1 MTAELTD
8 PARSPDPGASAVH
21 LLDVASASALIRRP
35 GVADLPAA
43 VGWGVLVLPVFG
55 ADPELSVEFTDRRE
69 PGTAECGNADGDAAP
84 RDAGVVHPGAVDD
97 DTLVDD
103 APAGPRW
110 LACADLRRVR
120 HDVVAVRGL
129 LRAGPA
135 LAAPA
140 EPAPPPEGAAHR
152 VQGVFRMRPLPG
164 RRIEIRLA
172 AALAPAGGVEPGAG
186 APARLELRGTFAR

>member
-21 LLDVASASALIRRP
+21 LLDVASASAVIRRP
-35 GVADLPAA
+35 GGEDLPAA

-55 ADPELSVEFTDRRE
+55 ADPELSIEFAGRPAGPGATAAAST
-69 PGTAECGNADGDAAP
+69 GTAEAAGAEATDAAGEASGDESP
-84 RDAGVVHPGAVDD
+84 P
-97 DTLVDD
+97 
-103 APAGPRW
+103 GPRW
-110 LACADLRRVR
+110 LACADLRRIR

-140 EPAPPPEGAAHR
+140 EVPPPPEGAAHR
-152 VQGVFRMRPLPG
+152 VQGVFRMQPLPG
-164 RRIEIRLA
+164 RRIEIRLV

>member
-21 LLDVASASALIRRP
+21 LLDVASASALLRRP
-35 GVADLPAA
+35 GREDLPTA

-55 ADPELSVEFTDRRE
+55 ADPELSVEFGDQPD
-69 PGTAECGNADGDAAP
+69 PGPEGD
-84 RDAGVVHPGAVDD
+84 PGAGAELGDG
-97 DTLVDD
+97 
-103 APAGPRW
+103 APSGPRW

-120 HDVVAVRGL
+120 HDVVTVRGL

-140 EPAPPPEGAAHR
+140 EVPPPPEGAAHR

>member
-21 LLDVASASALIRRP
+21 LLDVVSADALIRRP
-35 GVADLPAA
+35 GGEDLPAA

-55 ADPELSVEFTDRRE
+55 ADPELSVEFTGRPDAEPDDGE
-69 PGTAECGNADGDAAP
+69 PGE
-84 RDAGVVHPGAVDD
+84 
-97 DTLVDD
+97 D

-140 EPAPPPEGAAHR
+140 EVPPPPEGAAHR

-164 RRIEIRLA
+164 RKIEIRLA

>member
-8 PARSPDPGASAVH
+8 PARSPDPGAAAVH
-21 LLDVASASALIRRP
+21 LLEAPRARAHVRRP
-35 GVADLPAA
+35 GTDDDLRAA

-55 ADPELSVEFTDRRE
+55 ADPELSVEF
-69 PGTAECGNADGDAAP
+69 ADPVVPEGD
-84 RDAGVVHPGAVDD
+84 
-97 DTLVDD
+97 
-103 APAGPRW
+103 PAGPRW

-135 LAAPA
+135 LADPA
-140 EPAPPPEGAAHR
+140 ARTAADGAAHR

-172 AALAPAGGVEPGAG
+172 AVLSPAGGGEPG
-186 APARLELRGTFAR
+186 PARLEFRGTFVR

>member
-21 LLDVASASALIRRP
+21 LLDVVSASALIRRP
-35 GVADLPAA
+35 GGADLPAA

-55 ADPELSVEFTDRRE
+55 ADPELSVEFTDE
-69 PGTAECGNADGDAAP
+69 PDSDADLAAGTGPDAGP
-84 RDAGVVHPGAVDD
+84 RDE
-97 DTLVDD
+97 

-140 EPAPPPEGAAHR
+140 EVPPPPEGAAHR

-164 RRIEIRLA
+164 RKIEIRLA

-186 APARLELRGTFAR
+186 APPRLELRGTFAR

>member
-8 PARSPDPGASAVH
+8 PRSPDPGAAAVH
-21 LLDVASASALIRRP
+21 LLDAAAASAVVRRP
-35 GVADLPAA
+35 RAADLSAP

-55 ADPELSVEFTDRRE
+55 ADPELSVEFTE
-69 PGTAECGNADGDAAP
+69 PEGDGEGP
-84 RDAGVVHPGAVDD
+84 S
-97 DTLVDD
+97 
-103 APAGPRW
+103 GPRW

-135 LAAPA
+135 LTPG
-140 EPAPPPEGAAHR
+140 EPTEQQPPEGAAHR

-164 RRIEIRLA
+164 RRIQIVLHA
-172 AALAPAGGVEPGAG
+172 AIASPGAVEPRG
-186 APARLELRGTFAR
+186 APVRLEFNGAFVR